1 MSAVAVDVN
10 SATCKS
16 AGCGGEAAW
25 ARGPYA
31 GLCLTCGA
39 DAKRRF
45 RQSVRASAARMTPEE
60 RSERTRKGNVA
71 KAAAAPRVRGVL
83 KDVERA
89 VAELDLAR
97 AAELKAA
104 DAYRAARKRVAAAE
118 ERVNAVRAVLDQ
130 AIAGTGTTTDA

>member
-25 ARGPYA
+25 ARGRYA

-45 RQSVRASAARMTPEE
+45 RQSVRASAE
-60 RSERTRKGNVA
+60 
-71 KAAAAPRVRGVL
+71 AAAAPRVRGVL